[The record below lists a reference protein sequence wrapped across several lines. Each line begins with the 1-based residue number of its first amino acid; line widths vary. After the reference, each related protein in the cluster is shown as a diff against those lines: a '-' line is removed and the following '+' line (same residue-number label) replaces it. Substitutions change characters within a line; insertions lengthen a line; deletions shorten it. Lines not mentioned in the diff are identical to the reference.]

1 MPDWM
6 AAGPLQ
12 RVRYILLPMSSSQL
26 FFVLF
31 LNISG
36 SFRCFAQIKLLTN
49 GGPANGTK
57 NLIYY
62 IYENAI
68 INGRFETACVQA
80 MFLFLLILILTG
92 VQFAL
97 EKKTSILSIIK
108 RTVPEIIKMLL
119 GLLFIAPLL
128 IGILFS
134 FQSEQELGTYPL
146 HLLSNAPTLQ
156 NYMEVIK
163 AVPLFSYLL
172 NSGIVCLVSI
182 ATQIVIACLAAYGF
196 VFFEFPLKKL
206 LFSLVL
212 MTTMIPGEVVVIT
225 NYTTIQS
232 LHLTN
237 TYAGLVVTSL
247 ISGTSIFL
255 MRQFFMTIPKDYKE
269 AAVLDGCGEMRFL
282 FHIILPMS
290 KPTISSMA
298 VYLFVQIYNQF
309 FWPLLVTN
317 TEKMRTI
324 QIGISM
330 LVTGDVV
337 NYGHILAGAVI
348 AIIPA
353 MMIYIIGQDYMIRG
367 MTSGG
372 VKG

>member
-1 MPDWM
+1 
-6 AAGPLQ
+6 
-12 RVRYILLPMSSSQL
+12 
-26 FFVLF
+26 
-31 LNISG
+31 
-36 SFRCFAQIKLLTN
+36 
-49 GGPANGTK
+49 
-57 NLIYY
+57 
-62 IYENAI
+62 
-68 INGRFETACVQA
+68 
-80 MFLFLLILILTG
+80 
-92 VQFAL
+92 
-97 EKKTSILSIIK
+97 
-108 RTVPEIIKMLL
+108 MLL

-156 NYMEVIK
+156 NYLEVIK

-269 AAVLDGCGEMRFL
+269 ANFLMDKQRSCKNKCVFCFILYYRCPSPRFRPWRYICS
-282 FHIILPMS
+282 FRS
-290 KPTISSMA
+290 TIS
-298 VYLFVQIYNQF
+298 F
-309 FWPLLVTN
+309 
-317 TEKMRTI
+317 
-324 QIGISM
+324 
-330 LVTGDVV
+330 
-337 NYGHILAGAVI
+337 
-348 AIIPA
+348 
-353 MMIYIIGQDYMIRG
+353 
-367 MTSGG
+367 SGRYW
-372 VKG
+372 

>member
-1 MPDWM
+1 MT
-6 AAGPLQ
+6 
-12 RVRYILLPMSSSQL
+12 
-26 FFVLF
+26 
-31 LNISG
+31 
-36 SFRCFAQIKLLTN
+36 AQIKLLTN

-97 EKKTSILSIIK
+97 EKKT
-108 RTVPEIIKMLL
+108 V
-119 GLLFIAPLL
+119 
-128 IGILFS
+128 
-134 FQSEQELGTYPL
+134 QSEQELGTYPL
-146 HLLSNAPTLQ
+146 HLLSDAPTLQ
-156 NYMEVIK
+156 NYQEVIK

-172 NSGIVCLVSI
+172 NSRIVCLISI
-182 ATQIVIACLAAYGF
+182 VAQIVIACLAAYGF
-196 VFFEFPLKKL
+196 VFFEFPMKKL

-255 MRQFFMTIPKDYKE
+255 MREGSHLRTPAYRPQRY
-269 AAVLDGCGEMRFL
+269 AVGEDSTVCVKRIL
-282 FHIILPMS
+282 FRRS
-290 KPTISSMA
+290 D
-298 VYLFVQIYNQF
+298 
-309 FWPLLVTN
+309 
-317 TEKMRTI
+317 
-324 QIGISM
+324 GIS
-330 LVTGDVV
+330 DSWI
-337 NYGHILAGAVI
+337 NSVI
-348 AIIPA
+348 
-353 MMIYIIGQDYMIRG
+353 
-367 MTSGG
+367 
-372 VKG
+372 

>member
-1 MPDWM
+1 MT
-6 AAGPLQ
+6 
-12 RVRYILLPMSSSQL
+12 
-26 FFVLF
+26 
-31 LNISG
+31 
-36 SFRCFAQIKLLTN
+36 AQIKLLTN

-97 EKKTSILSIIK
+97 EKKT
-108 RTVPEIIKMLL
+108 V
-119 GLLFIAPLL
+119 
-128 IGILFS
+128 
-134 FQSEQELGTYPL
+134 QSEQELGTYPL
-146 HLLSNAPTLQ
+146 HPLSDAPTLQ
-156 NYMEVIK
+156 NYLEVIK

-172 NSGIVCLVSI
+172 NSGIVCLISI
-182 ATQIVIACLAAYGF
+182 VAQIVIACLAAYGF
-196 VFFEFPLKKL
+196 VFFESPLKKL

-255 MRQFFMTIPKDYKE
+255 MREGSHLRTPAYRPQRY
-269 AAVLDGCGEMRFL
+269 AVGENSTVCVKRIL
-282 FHIILPMS
+282 FRRS
-290 KPTISSMA
+290 D
-298 VYLFVQIYNQF
+298 
-309 FWPLLVTN
+309 
-317 TEKMRTI
+317 
-324 QIGISM
+324 GIS
-330 LVTGDVV
+330 DSWI
-337 NYGHILAGAVI
+337 NSVI
-348 AIIPA
+348 
-353 MMIYIIGQDYMIRG
+353 
-367 MTSGG
+367 
-372 VKG
+372 

>member
-1 MPDWM
+1 MIIVLHEWEKFFYRI
-6 AAGPLQ
+6 LQ
-12 RVRYILLPMSSSQL
+12 KFTPTWYLQK
-26 FFVLF
+26 FF
-31 LNISG
+31 G
-36 SFRCFAQIKLLTN
+36 YDKAQIKRE
-49 GGPANGTK
+49 AKK
-57 NLIYY
+57 NDSTDSNDKKQQQLSA
-62 IYENAI
+62 EQQKPDP
-68 INGRFETACVQA
+68 ET
-80 MFLFLLILILTG
+80 
-92 VQFAL
+92 
-97 EKKTSILSIIK
+97 
-108 RTVPEIIKMLL
+108 IKMLL

-146 HLLSNAPTLQ
+146 HLLSDAPTLQ
-156 NYMEVIK
+156 NYLEVIK

-255 MRQFFMTIPKDYKE
+255 MREGSHLRTPAYRPQRY
-269 AAVLDGCGEMRFL
+269 AVGENSTVCVKRIL
-282 FHIILPMS
+282 FRRS
-290 KPTISSMA
+290 D
-298 VYLFVQIYNQF
+298 
-309 FWPLLVTN
+309 
-317 TEKMRTI
+317 
-324 QIGISM
+324 GIS
-330 LVTGDVV
+330 DSWI
-337 NYGHILAGAVI
+337 NSVI
-348 AIIPA
+348 
-353 MMIYIIGQDYMIRG
+353 
-367 MTSGG
+367 
-372 VKG
+372 